1 MEIEKRIELIK
12 RNTKEIITLGDLHK
26 LLEEKAHPRAY
37 FGTAPT
43 GPFHIGYLIPMSKI
57 FDFEK
62 AGINTIILLAD
73 IHAALDDLKTKWEEL
88 DKKAEYYQMC
98 IEHAFPWKTK
108 PSFVRGSSFQLEKKY
123 VQDMLKLS
131 TITTIKRAMRAAS
144 EVTRMK
150 NPKVSELIYPI
161 MQALDEQYLDVD
173 IQLGGIDQRHILA
186 YAREVLPLLGYKKRV
201 EVTVPLIAS
210 IKGPGT
216 KMSASL
222 PETCIKIYDSEEG
235 IRKKIMKAYCPSGV
249 VEENPILQ
257 LYRYLVFPIYGD
269 VVIERP
275 RKYGGDVAFS
285 NYQELEKAFISQQI
299 HPLDLKQTLSSYII
313 KTFSDARKAFDKK
326 LDLLQEL
333 GPAYLPG

>member
-1 MEIEKRIELIK
+1 MNIEEKMNVVVK
-12 RNTKEIITLGDLHK
+12 NTKEVLTPEELK
-26 LLEEKAHPRAY
+26 RLLEEKQNPKAY

-57 FDFEK
+57 FDFERV
-62 AGINTIILLAD
+62 GISTIILLAD
-73 IHAALDDLKTKWEEL
+73 IHAALDDLKTKWEEM
-88 DKKAEYYQMC
+88 DKKAEYYQLC

-108 PSFVRGSSFQLEKKY
+108 PVFVRGSSFQLERDY
-123 VQDMLKLS
+123 MHDMLKLA
-131 TITTIKRAMRAAS
+131 TMTTVKRAMRAAS

-161 MQALDEQYLDVD
+161 MQALDEQYLGVD

-186 YAREVLPLLGYKKRV
+186 YAREALPLLGYKKRV
-201 EVTVPLIAS
+201 EITVPLIAS

-235 IRKKIMKAYCPSGV
+235 IRKKIMKAYCPIGV
-249 VEENPILQ
+249 VEDNPILQ
-257 LYRYLVFPIYGD
+257 LYRYLVFPIYGE

-275 RKYGGDVAFS
+275 SKYGGDIAFS

-299 HPLDLKQTLSSYII
+299 HPLDLKQTLSEYII

-333 GPAYLPG
+333 GPTYLPG